1 MRKIFFRK
9 ECEIMDE
16 LRKKIAQELRKL
28 EEMINVQED
37 KENIELQ
44 RKKLDELLKKYI
56 KDI

>member
-16 LRKKIAQELRKL
+16 LRKQIAQELRKL

>member
-1 MRKIFFRK
+1 
-9 ECEIMDE
+9 MDE

>member
-1 MRKIFFRK
+1 
-9 ECEIMDE
+9 MDE
-16 LRKKIAQELRKL
+16 LRKQIAQELRKL